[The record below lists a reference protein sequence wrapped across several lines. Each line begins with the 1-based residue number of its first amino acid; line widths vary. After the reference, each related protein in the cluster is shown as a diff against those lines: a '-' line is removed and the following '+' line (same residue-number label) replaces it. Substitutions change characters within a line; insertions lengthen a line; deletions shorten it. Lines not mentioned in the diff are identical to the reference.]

1 MQHLCQVFGVHRS
14 SYRAWRGRDRRPCET
29 EQKLLDQVV
38 EAHTVSNGSA
48 GARSIAKMFTQAVT
62 QLSRYRASKRMK
74 QLGLMSSQPPSHAY
88 KKARCMVPGSNGQD
102 VGRIALGHPAN
113 VRG

>member
-14 SYRAWRGRDRRPCET
+14 SYRAWRDRDRRPCET

-48 GARSIAKMFTQAVT
+48 GARSIAKMGSSTFHVD
-62 QLSRYRASKRMK
+62 LASSSMRPT
-74 QLGLMSSQPPSHAY
+74 GLPI
-88 KKARCMVPGSNGQD
+88 R
-102 VGRIALGHPAN
+102 
-113 VRG
+113 